1 MSGIYSVL
9 GCIIL
14 LIFIITVNYKSG
26 GDVKRVLK
34 IIIFWVVVISLIFV
48 VCYLCGI
55 FTFGEEGNV
64 DENVDWENVI
74 KI

>member
-1 MSGIYSVL
+1 MGGIYSVL

-14 LIFIITVNYKSG
+14 LIFIIAVNYNGG

-55 FTFGEEGNV
+55 FTFGQE
-64 DENVDWENVI
+64 ENVDWENVI

>member
-1 MSGIYSVL
+1 MSGIYGIL

-14 LIFIITVNYKSG
+14 LILIIAVNYSSSIS
-26 GDVKRVLK
+26 DVKYVLK

-55 FTFGEEGNV
+55 FTFGQE
-64 DENVDWENVI
+64 ENVDWGNVI